1 MSLNQNKSIKH
12 WAQDDRPRE
21 KLMSKGKASL
31 SDAELIAILLGSGVK
46 NISAIDVAK
55 NILAQANNDIN
66 TLGRFNV
73 NELKKQKGVGEARA
87 ITIMAALEL
96 GLRRRDNSNEEV
108 KIKSS
113 QDAYVLVKH
122 MFQDLQHEEFWIILL
137 SKSSKVLAIKNIG
150 KGGTD
155 STIVDTK
162 LIFKTALEHLASSII
177 LCHNHPS
184 GNLNAIPSDIGLTK
198 KIKEA
203 AKNLDIEILD
213 HVIFG
218 NLSYYSFA
226 DQGIL

>member
-113 QDAYVLVKH
+113 HDAYVLVKH

-184 GNLNAIPSDIGLTK
+184 GNLNASPSDMILTK

-203 AKNLDIEILD
+203 AKTLDIEISD
-213 HVIFG
+213 HLIFG